1 MFQLGSIILLNP
13 KSFRR
18 QFLEVKRVNETVA
31 GALRQKVTNRKEKF
45 VLKYLN
51 LNQAEVQSILSEYN
65 QDEVRTFT
73 VDEDNLSIS
82 ATDVFVDIQRR
93 SYVSV
98 GNEVREDLELILTEV
113 Q

>member
-1 MFQLGSIILLNP
+1 M
-13 KSFRR
+13 
-18 QFLEVKRVNETVA
+18 NETVA